1 LKENPGADVVLGFQS
16 NLNYKNFDL
25 SFNLRANIGNYVYNN
40 VNSSRAQYERI
51 LDNSVLGNVPVTV
64 LETGFQRTSDV
75 INSDIYLE
83 DASFLKMDNITLGYT
98 FKDISKTLKSV
109 RLWGGVQNV
118 FTITNYSGLDPEVF
132 NGIDNLIYPRSR
144 TILAGANIKF

>member
-1 LKENPGADVVLGFQS
+1 
-16 NLNYKNFDL
+16 
-25 SFNLRANIGNYVYNN
+25 
-40 VNSSRAQYERI
+40 
-51 LDNSVLGNVPVTV
+51 
-64 LETGFQRTSDV
+64 
-75 INSDIYLE
+75 
-83 DASFLKMDNITLGYT
+83 MDNITLGYT

>member
-1 LKENPGADVVLGFQS
+1 
-16 NLNYKNFDL
+16 
-25 SFNLRANIGNYVYNN
+25 
-40 VNSSRAQYERI
+40 
-51 LDNSVLGNVPVTV
+51 LDNSVLGNLPVTV

-75 INSDIYLE
+75 INSDIYIE

-98 FKDISKTLKSV
+98 FNDISKTLKSI

-132 NGIDNLIYPRSR
+132 DGIDNLIYPRSR